1 MVGRLFLFNAASY
14 LDLIDVL
21 LVNGIS
27 EMGGL
32 LKQNRYLLLIGLMFY
47 VFGNVSA
54 QNLLNGPESVDG
66 SIVEIYEN
74 MNQSYFTTGHLQCAG
89 NQIVGDVI
97 YVTVPHGVLGF
108 DLATADSVFDISFPT
123 YGHPDGFTADTSGFL
138 YAVDTWGRIIKID
151 PVSHSYSIFVEGSI
165 NPNLQDIIFDEINNC
180 LLAVGYSINS
190 PIYSISL
197 QDSSVTEAA
206 VTPFG
211 YMDGINRDQFGN
223 TYVTTYSGYGQVY
236 RYDPEFTDPPELIF
250 TDPPELIS
258 TPHNGPAG
266 IDYNRREN
274 ILAVP
279 NYYWNSISLIDMV
292 LSSTAENVLPEN
304 CFTGKNYPDPFNAYT
319 TIEYELPSS
328 ADVTI
333 EVFDMLGRKVE
344 TLFSGVMPRGIH
356 RVNWNAGDNSSGV
369 YYYRI
374 FSDYFRA
381 ADRMVLLR

>member
-1 MVGRLFLFNAASY
+1 MTYMAV
-14 LDLIDVL
+14 
-21 LVNGIS
+21 
-27 EMGGL
+27 
-32 LKQNRYLLLIGLMFY
+32 
-47 VFGNVSA
+47 NVSG
-54 QNLLNGPESVDG
+54 QNLLNGPESVAFDTVHSRMLVSNALDG
-66 SIVEIYEN
+66 AIVEIDEN

-108 DLATADSVFDISFPT
+108 DLATAYMVFDISFPT
-123 YGHPDGFTADTSGFL
+123 YGHPDGFAADTSGFL

-151 PVSHSYSIFVEGSI
+151 PADTSYSIFVQGSI
-165 NPNLQDIIFDEINNC
+165 NPNLQDIIFDEINNR
-180 LLAVGYSINS
+180 LLAVGYSVNS

-197 QDSSVTEAA
+197 QDSSVTEAV

-236 RYDPEFTDPPELIF
+236 RYDPEFTDPPELI
-250 TDPPELIS
+250 S

-266 IDYNRREN
+266 IDYNRNEN

-279 NYYWNSISLIDMV
+279 NYNWNSISLIDIV
-292 LSSTAENVLPEN
+292 PASIGDDILPEN
-304 CFTGKNYPDPFNAYT
+304 YFAVKNYPDPFNAYT
-319 TIEYELPSS
+319 TIEYMLPSS

-344 TLFSGVMPRGIH
+344 TLFSGMLPGGVH
-356 RVNWNAGDNSSGV
+356 RINWNADENSSGI
-369 YYYRI
+369 YYPPIGWCY
-374 FSDYFRA
+374 
-381 ADRMVLLR
+381 